1 MFKNLLVPF
10 VFGLAVAH
18 TARADAGD
26 TCSTHTDCVVSSG
39 YASANP
45 WASSEEFCYN
55 TTTYNGVTVGV
66 CSDCFGCSAG
76 PPPYGNS
83 IDESCPSKCT
93 DTISSYTSCGTEIAT
108 EVANGAKCWDGAH
121 RCPPLHKKG
130 GKWCSMYTGGQNICC
145 GDDCCKPDGG
155 AIAGIIIGTVVGL
168 TLLIVSCCYCGR
180 CGCFA
185 YRRDQLIATAVATRP
200 QQPQVIYVQQ
210 APAKVDV

>member
-55 TTTYNGVTVGV
+55 TGTYNGVTVSV

-83 IDESCPSKCT
+83 IDQS
-93 DTISSYTSCGTEIAT
+93 
-108 EVANGAKCWDGAH
+108 
-121 RCPPLHKKG
+121 
-130 GKWCSMYTGGQNICC
+130 
-145 GDDCCKPDGG
+145 
-155 AIAGIIIGTVVGL
+155 
-168 TLLIVSCCYCGR
+168 
-180 CGCFA
+180 
-185 YRRDQLIATAVATRP
+185 
-200 QQPQVIYVQQ
+200 
-210 APAKVDV
+210 

>member
-1 MFKNLLVPF
+1 MGTLRRTSSLAEILLRDKPTPKMFKNLLVPF

-39 YASANP
+39 YASATP

-55 TTTYNGVTVGV
+55 TGTYNGVTVSV

-83 IDESCPSKCT
+83 IDQSRPSKCT

-108 EVANGAKCWDGAH
+108 EVANGAKCCTAPTGAH
-121 RCPPLHKKG
+121 HSTKKAV
-130 GKWCSMYTGGQNICC
+130 N
-145 GDDCCKPDGG
+145 G
-155 AIAGIIIGTVVGL
+155 AVCTRAAKTYAAV
-168 TLLIVSCCYCGR
+168 T
-180 CGCFA
+180 
-185 YRRDQLIATAVATRP
+185 TAVNQTVARSRASSLVP
-200 QQPQVIYVQQ
+200 SS
-210 APAKVDV
+210 A